1 MQYGAVMELD
11 PNRVIARMGK
21 CFTPECE
28 EEARWFAYSWWR
40 YCDEHVPERAAN
52 PDKTYVYIWHTFA

>member
-1 MQYGAVMELD
+1 MELD

-40 YCDEHVPERAAN
+40 YCAEHVPERR
-52 PDKTYVYIWHTFA
+52 PMKKGDVYIWHTFDKILS

>member
-1 MQYGAVMELD
+1 MELD

-28 EEARWFAYSWWR
+28 EDPVWFAYSWWR
-40 YCDEHVPERAAN
+40 YCAEHVPERKQN
-52 PDKTYVYIWHTFA
+52 PKRGYVYIWHTFDTIAP